1 MPPDGR
7 ARARRHGSR
16 SWLPGPVLRRSAGP
30 AGTRKH
36 AQGWPDPRNELIAV
50 ILRGVLT
57 CPRWTFE
64 GTVAAIT
71 SDELKRLVL
80 EAGLEIYRASSE
92 EIRIAERVRMH
103 LMDSGVLLRLTDE
116 PELWLT
122 IRAQRS
128 DFPNS
133 STDELSKIIRNAVGQ
148 TVTDLGFHE
157 AQAVEREITNPV
169 DDGHVL
175 DVWYELTFAKR
186 IQSPDTLVA
195 DLKSALSVSKCVSP

>member
-1 MPPDGR
+1 M
-7 ARARRHGSR
+7 
-16 SWLPGPVLRRSAGP
+16 
-30 AGTRKH
+30 
-36 AQGWPDPRNELIAV
+36 

-57 CPRWTFE
+57 CPAWTFE

-80 EAGLEIYRASSE
+80 EAGLEIYRASNE

-128 DFPNS
+128 DFPNGS
-133 STDELSKIIRNAVGQ
+133 ADELSKIIRSAVGQ

-157 AQAVEREITNPV
+157 TQAVEREITNPV

-186 IQSPDTLVA
+186 IQSADTLVV
-195 DLKSALSVSKCVSP
+195 DLKTALSVSKCVSP